1 MSTFRPIDVIGA
13 LEAAGIPYKR
23 SGSRWVRIKALWR
36 DSKDKDLCVNLDGGG
51 WTDQGGL
58 HEHGAWPALCE
69 RLGIRCN
76 IPSRQN
82 WTKEE
87 RAEYGRQMAAKR
99 AEQDKTEKAAVSD
112 NMATAQNH
120 WARWSTDLMN
130 ETDARAIAL
139 RDFIVFRGLKPET
152 VAQVARA
159 GRSCKAPCLI
169 YGRRDPRTG
178 EITTIHREW
187 DKRTWPATEGSNKRG
202 LGPSKFAGQSV
213 YILYNEF
220 RIGKGARAAIGEG
233 QLTAACGAEI
243 YDIPT
248 LCLFTED
255 GLKNPPHK
263 PIKDLYDA
271 GHTEFLILAD
281 RKTGI
286 DAAMECARRILLIC
300 PGAKTL
306 VSAPPE
312 GRVEGQKKG
321 EDWLDVKA
329 GYDGVP
335 GLGDDATRALI
346 EKCAQPYQVPVSND
360 DADAKKVAFLP
371 RWERIPRAPGQPRLT
386 VEAAEVANRRAIR
399 EQIFST
405 LPSVLGGDMGLGKT
419 TEAAKFV
426 ALLWRLK
433 TYHRLTRREQRI
445 VRWLGQTGRWKKI
458 PPILFLMP
466 TVDLARAL
474 VDKINKFA
482 AVPVAVFNKGRDSDN
497 CFQYIKVE
505 SLMNRGRAPNP
516 QACQTCEHGL
526 PDNKRPEDV
535 PPCEYMQKLRH
546 SVYSPVVVAVH
557 AAGAEDS
564 LLYQYETSMDPAES
578 EMIARKLI
586 VDESPA
592 LFTPG
597 LVPDDRGG
605 VRGNITADDLRE
617 WRSLGEAALKN
628 QQDKLDKDAG
638 AQSVLA
644 LHKEILRVRLA
655 IRKAIRSEPMR
666 KRARMLAAHN
676 LATLRIKVREH
687 LGVNPPAAP
696 LDDQQKEAVAAI
708 REAARPIRER
718 IAGLR
723 RDLAGLK
730 KQKTQADRTNEG
742 AALRER
748 REAISWTRRILVWLQ
763 RLDDARHDTPV
774 DEDAHPI
781 PQGQWTALS
790 DLCRNVPDRAKDL
803 DATVLEKVVWSKTN
817 QDHRIPLR
825 GIQPLGE
832 ALAEDGGGTAFF
844 YKGTIV
850 TMVRTS
856 LARQIIKR
864 GALLMDGTPSLQIID
879 EVEAVG
885 GKVYSIRAKAPDGCT
900 VETNLIMGQMR
911 GRAGLSDPKV
921 LSGRV
926 EAVQDWRCVGLKSL
940 VHKPIFTNIVET
952 ESVGVKSREEKE
964 GLVDMIK
971 RDIRNW
977 GDHTSFNDWQMA
989 THGVMDGINIPSPL
1003 QQKIEYA
1010 AYRAALAKIGIYKEE
1025 WDGSQARG
1033 QDVVGLNGFKWPIC
1047 NAWLPTVADAREWL
1061 HDKVEASVAQGWAR
1075 FRHLRPNGRDKIRWD
1090 IRTNFPITGRHG
1102 LEITDIKL
1110 AEKGRAAQTLK
1121 VEMAIAQQTK
1131 AIEDEKGHATYRE
1144 IRDRVRKE
1152 LGVTPSMSKIQQVKE
1167 AREREALI
1175 AGCTV
1180 DEALGGIIH
1189 RVKLWLGADADIQEI
1204 ARRQAEASPSDTGVA
1219 ALLAALAEAGKERPR
1234 RAQGP

>member
-666 KRARMLAAHN
+666 VRDAKLAAHN
-676 LATLRIKVREH
+676 LAAMRIKVREH
-687 LGVNPPAAP
+687 LGVNPSPTP
-696 LDDQQKEAVAAI
+696 LNDQQKEAWAAV
-708 REAARPIRER
+708 RAAARPIREQ

-723 RDLAGLK
+723 RDLADLR
-730 KQKTQADRTNEG
+730 KQKTQADRSNAG
-742 AALRER
+742 KALKEY

-763 RLDDARHDTPV
+763 RLDDARHASPV
-774 DEDAHPI
+774 DEDSHTI
-781 PQGQWTALS
+781 PNGPWAALS
-790 DLCRNVPDRAKDL
+790 DLCRNVPERAKDK
-803 DATVLEKVVWSKTN
+803 DATRLEEVAWSKTGQN
-817 QDHRIPLR
+817 HRIPLR

-832 ALAEDGGGTAFF
+832 ALAEDGGASAFF
-844 YKGTIV
+844 YKGTIGTLV
-850 TMVRTS
+850 QTA
-856 LARQIIKR
+856 LIRQIVKR
-864 GALLMDGTPSLQIID
+864 GALLMDGTPRLQIID
-879 EVEAVG
+879 QVKAAG
-885 GKVYSIRAKAPDGCT
+885 GRVYSIRAQLPD
-900 VETNLIMGQMR
+900 VAETNLIMGQQR
-911 GRAGLSDPKV
+911 GRAGLSDPKT
-921 LSGRV
+921 LTSRV
-926 EAVQDWRCVGLKSL
+926 EAVQDWRRAGWKVFT
-940 VHKPIFTNIVET
+940 HKPIITDLI
-952 ESVGVKSREEKE
+952 ESSSAGVKSKEEKK

-971 RDIRNW
+971 RDVRNW
-977 GDHTSFNDWQMA
+977 GDHTSFNNWKDA
-989 THGVMDGINIPSPL
+989 THMVMDGINIPSPL
-1003 QQKIEYA
+1003 QQKVEYA
-1010 AYRAALAKIGIYKEE
+1010 AYRAAMAQIGIHKEE

-1033 QDVVGLNGFKWPIC
+1033 QIIMAGGIGIKYTRC
-1047 NAWLPTVADAREWL
+1047 NAWLPTVVDAREWL
-1061 HDKVEASVAQGWAR
+1061 QDWVEGTTAQGWAR
-1075 FRHLRPNGRDKIRWD
+1075 MRHLRPNGRGKIRCD
-1090 IRTNFPITGRHG
+1090 IRTNFPITGLHG

-1110 AEKGRAAQTLK
+1110 AEKGRAAQTLR
-1121 VEMAIAQQTK
+1121 VEMEIARQTQK
-1131 AIEDEKGHATYRE
+1131 LEEEKGHATYRE
-1144 IRDRVRKE
+1144 IREGVEKS
-1152 LGVTPSMSKIQQVKE
+1152 LGITPSMSKLKQVKD

-1204 ARRQAEASPSDTGVA
+1204 ARRQAEASPGDTGVT
-1219 ALLAALAEAGKERPR
+1219 ALLAALVEAGKERPR